1 MNELYMMNL
10 PLKFVNHRIEE
21 YAMQV
26 TFDPKEGVANIIYNL
41 SLVKEGDIEHVVSTF
56 KDAFKAGVCVSG
68 LVRIEESGE
77 TIDNFRVPEGFTA
90 IITLCSSTLDGVLMR
105 RGVPLTPIG
114 GGVVEV
120 SHRVP
125 KRFTHIIL
133 YEHTTIDPLQ
143 VLISQ
148 EMTSVTGVMRKGS
161 GNLLANIRQ
170 CHMEAESLIGE
181 VIDDLSGSTFS
192 GILDVGFPNTPAL
205 GVAVDPQYMGI
216 VALGGTNP
224 MAAVN
229 ESGIYVQTQAIKGV
243 MDVSDMNDILDY

>member
-1 MNELYMMNL
+1 MNL

-26 TFDPKEGVANIIYNL
+26 TFDPREGEGNVIYNL
-41 SLVKEGDIEHVVSTF
+41 SLVRNGDLEYVISTF

-68 LVRIEESGE
+68 LVRIEGSGE
-77 TIDNFRVPEGFTA
+77 IVGNYRIPDDFTA
-90 IITLCSSTLDGVLMR
+90 VITMCSSTLDGVLMG
-105 RGVPLTPIG
+105 RGVPLNPIG

-120 SHRVP
+120 DQRIP

-133 YEHTTIDPLQ
+133 YEYTTIDPLQ

-148 EMTSVTGVMRKGS
+148 EMTSVNGVMRKGS

-181 VIDDLSGSTFS
+181 VMDELAGSNFS
-192 GILDVGFPNTPAL
+192 GILEVGLPNTPAL

-224 MAAVN
+224 MAAVK
-229 ESGIYVQTQAIKGV
+229 ESGTYVMTQAIKGV
-243 MDVSDMNDILDY
+243 MDIAEMNDILDY

>member
-1 MNELYMMNL
+1 MNL

-26 TFDPKEGVANIIYNL
+26 TFDPREGKGNVIYNL
-41 SLVKEGDIEHVVSTF
+41 SLVKTRDLEYVISIF

-68 LVRIEESGE
+68 LVRIEGSGE
-77 TIDNFRVPEGFTA
+77 VIGNYRVPDDFTA
-90 IITLCSSTLDGVLMR
+90 VITMCSSTLDGVLMK
-105 RGVPLTPIG
+105 RGVPLNPIG

-120 SHRVP
+120 DQRIP

-133 YEHTTIDPLQ
+133 YEYTTIDPLQ

-148 EMTSVTGVMRKGS
+148 EMTSVNGVMRRGS
-161 GNLLANIRQ
+161 GSLLANIRQ

-181 VIDDLSGSTFS
+181 VIDDLAGSTFS
-192 GILDVGFPNTPAL
+192 GILDVGLPNTPAL

-224 MAAVN
+224 MAAVR
-229 ESGIYVQTQAIKGV
+229 ESGTYVMTQAIKGV
-243 MDVSDMNDILDY
+243 MDVSLMNDILDY